1 MKKIVLFEDVFGDFG
16 GIEKVIITIVSN
28 FFGKYE
34 FELVVNSI
42 ISKEYIDDLKKY
54 NVHVVQLQKDYIR
67 NPIKRHLEGFKKFKQ
82 YLKDNR
88 WIDTIHFNISNSIDL
103 NYVCIAKK
111 FKIKNRIAHS
121 HNSSATSKF
130 KILMHKLIKPFTM
143 NSPTVFLACSD
154 LAAKWLF
161 SKKVYRN
168 KKYIF
173 LPNVVDYEQFKFNE
187 EYRKEIRSK
196 YHIQD
201 DEILFGH
208 VGRFNTQKNHNFL
221 VNVFAKINNLNPNT
235 KLILIGKGELKE
247 EIINKCKDLKV
258 DSSVIFVE
266 PTKEV
271 YKYYSAFDTLLFPS
285 FFEGLGIVLVESQC
299 ASLKCITSDS
309 ISDQS
314 IFTPLIIK
322 ISLNDENKWV
332 QEALKTEDNSKIDVS
347 NYYLTSSFSIDKMVS
362 ILEEIYSR

>member
-16 GIEKVIITIVSN
+16 GIEKVIITIVST
-28 FFGKYE
+28 FFGKYK

-42 ISKEYIDDLKKY
+42 ISKEYIDDLEKY
-54 NVHVVQLQKDYIR
+54 NVNVVQLQKDYIR
-67 NPIKRHLEGFKKFKQ
+67 NPIKRHLVGFKKFKQ
-82 YLKDNR
+82 YLKENR

-103 NYVCIAKK
+103 NYVRIAKK

-161 SKKVYRN
+161 SKKVYN
-168 KKYIF
+168 KKQYIF
-173 LPNVVDYEQFKFNE
+173 LPNVVDYQQFKFNE
-187 EYRKEIRSK
+187 VNRKEIRDK
-196 YHIQD
+196 YSIKD
-201 DEILFGH
+201 DEILYGH
-208 VGRFNTQKNHNFL
+208 VGRFNVQKNHVFL
-221 VNVFAKINNLNPNT
+221 INVFAKINNLNNKT

-247 EIINKCKDLKV
+247 EIINKCKELKIENN
-258 DSSVIFVE
+258 VIFVE
-266 PTKEV
+266 PTKDV

-285 FFEGLGIVLVESQC
+285 LFEGLSIVLVETQC
-299 ASLKCITSDS
+299 ASLKCLVSDV

-314 IFTPLIIK
+314 IFTPLITK
-322 ISLNDENKWV
+322 ISLSDENKWIN
-332 QEALKTEDNSKIDVS
+332 EALQTELNNKIDVS
-347 NYYLTSSFSIDKMVS
+347 NYYFNSSFSIDKLVL
-362 ILEEIYSR
+362 ILQEIYSR